1 MKGGLSA
8 VVFTD
13 AIQTVV
19 LILAAVIM
27 TGIGLHEVGG
37 YEALRAKLD
46 PAMFSMV
53 KPATDPDLPWPGVF
67 IGVFFVGHLLLLDGP
82 GARAAGVRRQEP
94 QRRAA
99 RRDVLRL
106 PEDAQPD
113 HPRRA
118 RA

>member
-1 MKGGLSA
+1 MAVIWGVGLVTALYTMKGGLSA

-13 AIQTVV
+13 AIQTAV

-46 PAMFSMV
+46 PSMFSMV

-67 IGVFFVGHLLLLDGP
+67 IGVFLRRHILLLDGP
-82 GARAAGVRRQEP
+82 GARAARLCREEP
-94 QRRAA
+94 
-99 RRDVLRL
+99 
-106 PEDAQPD
+106 
-113 HPRRA
+113 
-118 RA
+118 